1 MDKIVAW
8 IRAHKIQT
16 VCIIFAA
23 FICPLA
29 IVHTLFKWKTDIEWL
44 YAEWESGDVLA
55 YIAGFEAL
63 LGTVILGV
71 ITVKQ
76 SRSAQEMN
84 ERLSKENNYLQK
96 ISVQRLL
103 PFIKIPKVVVE
114 DAQEAKARCVD
125 ANSVSISETITPNE
139 RQTTIN
145 VGTTFLGSNKIFL
158 KTLKLSLKNIS
169 EGIISKITIEKVIFP
184 SFRLGGENIPIT
196 ICVGIEKYNMMSKL
210 LLPDQEIDILM
221 NIYFDDARLKRFW
234 EFRKSNSIGEF
245 EMCLYL
251 KNTSITGIEYNEKI
265 VIEQGYGFK
274 EKVMYKAYEEDDN
287 AQ

>member
-1 MDKIVAW
+1 MDKIIAW

-63 LGTVILGV
+63 LGTVIFGV

-145 VGTTFLGSNKIFL
+145 VGTTFVGSNKIFL
-158 KTLKLSLKNIS
+158 KTLKLSPKNIS

-196 ICVGIEKYNMMSKL
+196 ICVGIEKYNMMSEL
-210 LLPDQEIDILM
+210 VLPDQEIDVLM

-251 KNTSITGIEYNEKI
+251 KNTSITGIEYNEKLLLS
-265 VIEQGYGFK
+265 
-274 EKVMYKAYEEDDN
+274 KVMGLKSDV
-287 AQ
+287 